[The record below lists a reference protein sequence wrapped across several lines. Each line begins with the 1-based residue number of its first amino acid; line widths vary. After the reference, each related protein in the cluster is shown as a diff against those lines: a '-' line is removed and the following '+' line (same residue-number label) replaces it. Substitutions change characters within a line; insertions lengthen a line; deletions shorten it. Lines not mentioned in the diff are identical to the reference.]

1 MGGCASKP
9 HKKLKSK
16 AKYLYKSCKFRRKV
30 APSTSIGHNM
40 DGEVYSG
47 DFTFRDFVMNDTDNR
62 ETTSFRRSQV
72 PNCSFHP
79 PDRLQRNHKEVGPNE
94 KRQEEEWFDSRSVL
108 DSDAED
114 DFVSVDGD
122 GFMLL
127 DSATLRTSKS
137 PVTQNESNSCFTDN
151 GCNQQKRNC
160 CKTEVF
166 SSSEE
171 YVKYD
176 INKKQ
181 IVHNSCLAKA
191 EETCS
196 KRMVVDLEHFGDKY
210 EESKPDHSLT
220 QFRSSENVSDLNR
233 APAFS
238 GSTSIR
244 KKALF
249 MVNAV
254 KRKHNDED
262 GQIDLHKIT
271 GSSKRCLDHPR
282 AGFLIPVSL
291 EEKPN
296 QCCWCPVPPSA
307 FKLRGEN
314 YFRDKK
320 KYPAPNHSPY
330 VPIGMDLFASPR
342 KIHHIAQLIELP
354 FLGSECEIPSI
365 LIVNIQLPAYP
376 ATMYGDSDGEG
387 INLVIY
393 FKLLEN
399 FEKETS
405 PLFVESIKKLVKN
418 EMEVVKGFPKESVVP
433 YRERIKIMVNP
444 INPEELGL
452 SSAER
457 KLVQAYKD
465 KPVLS
470 RPQHSFYKGPNYFE
484 MDLDVH
490 RFSYI
495 CRKGLQA
502 FRERLKNGIFDLGLT
517 IQAQKTEELPET
529 VMCCVRLNKIDLV
542 NLGLMPTLATAL
554 CNE

>member
-9 HKKLKSK
+9 RKKLKSK
-16 AKYLYKSCKFRRKV
+16 AKCLYKSCKFRRKV

-40 DGEVYSG
+40 GGEVYTG
-47 DFTFRDFVMNDTDNR
+47 DFTFLDFVMNDTDNR
-62 ETTSFRRSQV
+62 ETTSFRISQV
-72 PNCSFHP
+72 SSCSFHL
-79 PDRLQRNHKEVGPNE
+79 PDQLQMNHKEVGVTAE

-122 GFMLL
+122 GFTLL
-127 DSATLRTSKS
+127 DSATVITSKS

-151 GCNQQKRNC
+151 GCNKQKRDC
-160 CKTEVF
+160 CKTEVLF
-166 SSSEE
+166 RSEDHVE
-171 YVKYD
+171 HDV
-176 INKKQ
+176 NKKQ

-191 EETCS
+191 EETCT
-196 KRMVVDLEHFGDKY
+196 KRMIVDLEHFRAKH

-220 QFRSSENVSDLNR
+220 QFRSSESVSDLNQ

-238 GSTSIR
+238 GSTSIG
-244 KKALF
+244 KMATF
-249 MVNAV
+249 MVTAV
-254 KRKHNDED
+254 KRKLSDED
-262 GQIDLHKIT
+262 GQIDLHKC
-271 GSSKRCLDHPR
+271 SSKRCSYHPR

-296 QCCWCPVPPSA
+296 PGCWCPVPPSA

-314 YFRDKK
+314 FFRDKK

-330 VPIGMDLFASPR
+330 IPIGMDLFASPR
-342 KIHHIAQLIELP
+342 KIHHIAQHIELP
-354 FLGSECEIPSI
+354 FVGSECEVPSI

-376 ATMYGDSDGEG
+376 ATMFGDSDGEG

-405 PLFVESIKKLVKN
+405 PLFVESIKRLVKN
-418 EMEVVKGFPKESVVP
+418 EMEAVKGFPKESVVP
-433 YRERIKIMVNP
+433 YRERLKIMVNP
-444 INPEELGL
+444 INSEELDL

-457 KLVQAYKD
+457 KLVQAYKN

-495 CRKGLQA
+495 CRKGIQA

-517 IQAQKTEELPET
+517 IQAQTSEELPEK
-529 VMCCVRLNKIDLV
+529 VLCCVRLNKIDLV
-542 NLGLMPTLATAL
+542 NLGLTPTLAPAL